1 MIVAGAFIG
10 TLTSKG
16 FQLPWNETQVA
27 EAITTLVFAI
37 LAYYDAKYPN
47 TILDKKGTQETQVTI
62 VTTDE
67 LSDAIQQATQET
79 ETEVEEVEVDVGD
92 DQQ

>member
-1 MIVAGAFIG
+1 MLVAGAFIG
-10 TLTSKG
+10 ILTSKG

-47 TILDKKGTQETQVTI
+47 TILDKTNKESTVTI

-67 LSDAIQQATQET
+67 LSDAITKATQET
-79 ETEVEEVEVDVGD
+79 ETEEERVDEVDVGD